1 MSDSTDSL
9 ARPARSRRAART
21 TCQLFLK
28 LLFGGALH
36 RDNQGGERRAAVWR
50 RGAEALGGG
59 VCGSNDGEQYRGPR
73 GGVMVSRG
81 WRSRNVPARCAYPP
95 RPRARAPRSRLSTT
109 PWVRTPRVRPRGD
122 KTVKGA
128 RLARRTVRW
137 GYPEEKWWLTAAGL
151 VAGNGV
157 PVPAEALVELATLR
171 GPPGRAIALPLA
183 CSSMSGRHAQQPRRA
198 PPPPPSLPYKVDTSR
213 PSLRTNWTRLVHM
226 PPRPHRA
233 ARVPAGDAGR
243 VGRGAL
249 LIARAPGVQVPA
261 WQPGLGP
268 ARAPRGRQDR
278 RWRRGRQG
286 RRGRGRQG
294 RGRGRRASE
303 GWGHVAAAAR
313 AGGRGG
319 RGRRGRRG
327 GRGGRRGAQGQG

>member
-1 MSDSTDSL
+1 VSDSTDSL

-183 CSSMSGRHAQQPRRA
+183 CSSMSGRPAQHPPRA
-198 PPPPPSLPYKVDTSR
+198 PPPPPPSR
-213 PSLRTNWTRLVHM
+213 TKWTRLVH
-226 PPRPHRA
+226 PSVLIGHVSSTCRRARTARRGCRRATRAGSGA
-233 ARVPAGDAGR
+233 ARC
-243 VGRGAL
+243 
-249 LIARAPGVQVPA
+249 
-261 WQPGLGP
+261 
-268 ARAPRGRQDR
+268 
-278 RWRRGRQG
+278 
-286 RRGRGRQG
+286 
-294 RGRGRRASE
+294 
-303 GWGHVAAAAR
+303 
-313 AGGRGG
+313 
-319 RGRRGRRG
+319 
-327 GRGGRRGAQGQG
+327 